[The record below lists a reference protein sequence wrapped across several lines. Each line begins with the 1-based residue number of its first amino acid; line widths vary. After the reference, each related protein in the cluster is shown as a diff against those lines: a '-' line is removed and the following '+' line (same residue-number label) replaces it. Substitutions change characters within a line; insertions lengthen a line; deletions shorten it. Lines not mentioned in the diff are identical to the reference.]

1 MCKISEYPG
10 LYMKAKEIVRTT
22 KISPAMPGHEMLI
35 RAIVICKVQGTKNLY
50 NAVADESSVVPALKD
65 LTPEEEE
72 RHPVKQM
79 ILEAMRSVGIE
90 DDSVKLFIQ
99 ELADQI

>member
-10 LYMKAKEIVRTT
+10 LYMKSKGIIRTT
-22 KISPAMPGHEMLI
+22 GISPAMPGYEMLV
-35 RAIVICKVQGTKNLY
+35 RAVVICKIQGSKNLY
-50 NAVADESSVVPALKD
+50 NAVAEESSVVPALKD

-90 DDSVKLFIQ
+90 ENVKYFIE

>member
-1 MCKISEYPG
+1 MCKISDYPG
-10 LYMKAKEIVRTT
+10 IYMKAKGVVRTT
-22 KISPAMPGHEMLI
+22 GIKPTMPGCEMLI
-35 RAIVICKVQGTKNLY
+35 RAIVICKIQGINKNLY
-50 NAVADESSVVPALKD
+50 NEVAAESSVVPALKD

-90 DDSVKLFIQ
+90 GNVKYFIE
-99 ELADQI
+99 ELADKI

>member
-1 MCKISEYPG
+1 MCKISDYPG
-10 LYMKAKEIVRTT
+10 LYMKAKGIVRTT
-22 KISPAMPGHEMLI
+22 GIKPTMPGCEMLI
-35 RAIVICKVQGTKNLY
+35 RAIVICKIQGTKNLY

-90 DDSVKLFIQ
+90 ENVKYFIE
-99 ELADQI
+99 ELADKI

>member
-1 MCKISEYPG
+1 MCRISDYPG

-35 RAIVICKVQGTKNLY
+35 RAIVICKVQGKKNLY
-50 NAVADESSVVPALKD
+50 NAVADELSVIPALKD

>member
-1 MCKISEYPG
+1 MCRMKDYPG
-10 LYMKAKEIVRTT
+10 LYLKAKGIVRTT
-22 KISPAMPGHEMLI
+22 GINPIMPGCEMLV
-35 RAIVICKVQGTKNLY
+35 RAIVICKIQGTKNLY
-50 NAVADESSVVPALKD
+50 NAVASESSVVPALKD

>member
-1 MCKISEYPG
+1 M
-10 LYMKAKEIVRTT
+10 
-22 KISPAMPGHEMLI
+22 
-35 RAIVICKVQGTKNLY
+35 ICKVQGTKNLY
-50 NAVADESSVVPALKD
+50 NAVADELSVIPALKD

-72 RHPVKQM
+72 RHLVKQM

>member
-1 MCKISEYPG
+1 
-10 LYMKAKEIVRTT
+10 MKAKEIVRTT

-35 RAIVICKVQGTKNLY
+35 REIVICKVQGTKNLY
-50 NAVADESSVVPALKD
+50 NAVADELSVIPALKD

>member
-1 MCKISEYPG
+1 MCRISDYPG

-50 NAVADESSVVPALKD
+50 NAVAEESSVVPALKN

>member
-1 MCKISEYPG
+1 MCRISDYPG

-50 NAVADESSVVPALKD
+50 NAVADELSVIPALKN

>member
-1 MCKISEYPG
+1 MCRISDYPG

-50 NAVADESSVVPALKD
+50 NAVADELSVIPALKD